1 MSQFNLNSGEAQP
14 PVQKQKKVISKKMKI
29 ALGAA
34 VLLLIPILGTT
45 FAASIAVN
53 GGGAVQFGQ
62 GVASVEAC
70 DQAIKIKPDGSYDY
84 DTNSFYLETVTV
96 DEINTT
102 DCNGKVVILRA
113 FDSTTKLPVTLTTGT
128 DTKALKA
135 TFSSNSAATSSAN
148 GSVNYTLAVTAGTD
162 NGKLVFSLNPKTY
175 GQSTSSSVLNLT
187 RFTFESSNP

>member
-53 GGGAVQFGQ
+53 SGNPIQFGQ
-62 GVASVEAC
+62 GVTSINAC
-70 DQAIKIKPDGSYDY
+70 DSEVNIAPAGGYDY

-96 DEINTT
+96 TNLDATACQN
-102 DCNGKVVILRA
+102 KVITLRA
-113 FDSTTKLPVTLTTGT
+113 FDSRTKLPVTLTNGT

-135 TFSSNSAATSSAN
+135 TPTSTSAATSSAN
-148 GSVNYTLAVTAGTD
+148 GSVNYTLTLSSGT
-162 NGKLVFSLNPKTY
+162 LTFSLAPKTY
-175 GQSTSSSVLNLT
+175 AQSTSSSVIDLT
-187 RFTFESSNP
+187 RFTFESSDS